1 MIMRSGLRRMSFSSQ
16 EVSQSRAEP
25 ALANPEPPI
34 DSVEARTSVAV
45 IGAGPAGL
53 TAAYILAKGG
63 IDVTVFESDPSLVG
77 GISRTPEYKGY
88 RFDIG
93 GHRFFS
99 KSKEVEA
106 LWDEILPDDMLV
118 RPRSSRIFYRGKF
131 FSYPLRPL
139 EAFLKLGWLESLRCG
154 FSYLRAR
161 AFPNGNPRNFEEW
174 VSDRFGSR
182 LFRIFFKTYTEKVW
196 GMPCTEISADWA
208 AQRIKGLSLLN
219 AVFGS
224 LLRRFSPG
232 SRGKVV
238 KTLIQSFRYPRL
250 GPGMM
255 WEACATKIRAMDG
268 RIEMGRRVI
277 GCLRED
283 GKWHVTTEDG
293 TGGRETLAADH
304 VISSMPVRMLSKVL
318 SPSPSPEVQ
327 SAASS
332 LKYRDFLT
340 VVLICKGEA
349 AFSDNWIYIHEPRVK
364 VGRIQNFHS
373 WSPEMSPAG
382 GGICYGLEYFCNEGD
397 DLWNRTN
404 EELIELARYEMEWLG
419 LATRGAVTDGCV
431 VRQPKAYPV
440 YDDSYASHVA
450 TIREEIEG
458 NYPGFH
464 MVGRNGMHRYNNQ
477 DHSMMTAIL
486 VARNIIAGRQIYDPW
501 TVNEDAEYHETA
513 SAESQSPTA
522 EVAEAAVCLA

>member
-1 MIMRSGLRRMSFSSQ
+1 MSFSSQ
-16 EVSQSRAEP
+16 EASPSRKEAAHPSPAPSQDPAET
-25 ALANPEPPI
+25 
-34 DSVEARTSVAV
+34 RTTVAI

-53 TAAYILAKGG
+53 TAAYMLAKGG
-63 IDVTVFESDPSLVG
+63 VDVTVFESDPTRVG

-99 KSKEVEA
+99 KSKEIEA

-139 EAFLKLGWLESLRCG
+139 EAFFKLGWVESIRCG
-154 FSYLRAR
+154 LSYLRAR
-161 AFPNGNPRNFEEW
+161 AFPKRDLRNFEEW

-182 LFRIFFKTYTEKVW
+182 LFQIFFKTYTEKVW

-208 AQRIKGLSLLN
+208 AQRIKGLSLFN

-224 LLRRFSPG
+224 LLRMLSPG
-232 SRGKVV
+232 ARGKVV

-255 WEACATKIRAMDG
+255 WEACSGKIRTMGG
-268 RIEMGRRVI
+268 RVEMGRRVV
-277 GCLRED
+277 GCLREG
-283 GKWHVTTEDG
+283 GKWHVTTEDSSG
-293 TGGRETLAADH
+293 KRETSPADH
-304 VISSMPVRMLSKVL
+304 VISSMPVRMLPKVL
-318 SPSPSPEVQ
+318 SPSPSDALE

-364 VGRIQNFHS
+364 VGRIQNFRS
-373 WSPEMSPAG
+373 WSPEMGPEDG
-382 GGICYGLEYFCNEGD
+382 GLCYGLEYFCNEGD
-397 DLWNRTN
+397 DLWNRTD
-404 EELIELARYEMEWLG
+404 EDLLGIARYEMEWLG
-419 LATRGAVTDGCV
+419 LARRGAVVDGCV

-440 YDDSYASHVA
+440 YDDSYAAHVA
-450 TIREEIEG
+450 TIRAEIARD
-458 NYPGFH
+458 YPGFH

-486 VARNIIAGRQIYDPW
+486 VARNIIVGRQIYDPW
-501 TVNEDAEYHETA
+501 AVNEDAEYHEVA
-513 SAESQSPTA
+513 SAESPGRQ
-522 EVAEAAVCLA
+522 AEAVEADVCLA